1 MTHDH
6 TDQAELEPSTT
17 TVTVLGTGIMGTAIA
32 RRLRAAGFEVTVWN
46 RTIEHARPLTGDG
59 IGVEPHLARAV
70 ERADVVLTMLVDAEA
85 VLEVA
90 DGWLPHAA
98 EDTVWVQSGTIGVE
112 GTARAQ
118 ALAEDHALRFV
129 DAPVL
134 GTKGPA
140 EHGQLTV
147 LASGPD
153 ELLSAL
159 SPVFEAYGAK
169 TVRAGTRAGAG
180 TALKLACNT
189 WLACL
194 TAGTA
199 QAMKIAAVLGLE
211 PRLFLEAI
219 GGSTSDSPY
228 AQAKGREILA
238 GDYDPQFATNGL
250 LKDLRL
256 AHSAVAGELNE
267 TLLTTLTGLFD
278 ETAELG
284 RGDEDVAAVAY
295 AFAPAL
301 YH

>member
-1 MTHDH
+1 MTHHH
-6 TDQAELEPSTT
+6 TDLADLDPSTT

-32 RRLRAAGFEVTVWN
+32 RRLRHAGFQVTVWN
-46 RTIEHARPLTGDG
+46 RTIEHARPLADDG
-59 IGVEPHLARAV
+59 IGVEPALDRAV
-70 ERADVVLTMLVDAEA
+70 ERAAVVLTMLVDAAA
-85 VLEVA
+85 VLDVA
-90 DGWLPHAA
+90 DGWLPYAP
-98 EDTVWVQSGTIGVE
+98 EDAVWIQSGTIGIE
-112 GTARAQ
+112 GTERAH
-118 ALAEDHALRFV
+118 ALAEDHGLRFV

-134 GTKGPA
+134 GTNGPA
-140 EHGQLTV
+140 EDGRLTI

-153 ELLSAL
+153 ELVSAL
-159 SPVFEAYGAK
+159 SPVFQAYGAK
-169 TVRAGTRAGAG
+169 TVQAGTRAGAG
-180 TALKLACNT
+180 TGLKLACNT

-199 QAMKIAAVLGLE
+199 QAMKVADVLGLH

-228 AQAKGREILA
+228 AQSKGREILA

-256 AHSAVAGELNE
+256 AQSAVAGRLNE
-267 TLLTTLTGLFD
+267 TLLTTLTALFD
-278 ETAELG
+278 ETVELG
-284 RGDEDVAAVAY
+284 RGDEDVASVAY